1 MEEMVGRWWHVALT
15 RLTPAPNAAAAV
27 HLGDMQ
33 KTVGLLFRAAGGGAH
48 IRVAEASLQ
57 RVSGNRHWLHRLAG
71 SGDRAALPLL
81 EPDVLALP
89 PSVAVFSDPTLNR
102 DLYLWLALL
111 SAHWVPGDE
120 WLPGNVQATRR
131 ALAAFPG
138 FAPRYQ
144 ALCQLHLAQRPPAVT
159 LSGRAALAEQAV
171 VAALQGPHA
180 AQNSGQ
186 CPVHSAQAGSAAAH
200 PGALNGVAT
209 PPPAA
214 PWQAS
219 DVAPVWLWTQAAA
232 TRQAFA
238 PAADAQRDPANATR
252 RPAQQD
258 QQRRR
263 AQAAALDKDG
273 NPMVLPFRAEAVM
286 TWSEMVRVNRSTDDE
301 DDGQAL
307 PAANDMDVLSIA
319 PDGQSLAA
327 RIKFDLDLPSSS
339 ADDTPLGEGQKLPEW
354 DYRKG
359 QLLPDHCLVQEMR
372 AREGGAFVPSATLRK
387 TARQV
392 RRRMEVLRSAPRLV
406 HGQEHGDGIDVDAWI
421 RLQADG
427 HGPHAHRSATPAV
440 YTRRSSG
447 ERSLS
452 TWLLADLSQSTDAH
466 ASNELRVIDV
476 IRDALYVFGEALHA
490 VGDPFAMW
498 GFSSVRR
505 QHVRLQQLKGMDQ
518 PWGDAARARV
528 GAIRPGF
535 YTRMGAAIR
544 HATAHLQHRPER
556 SRLLMLLT
564 DGKPNDLDHYEGRYG
579 LEDTRHAIH
588 EARLAGL
595 TPFCVTIDAT
605 GHAYLPHLFGRQGY
619 ALVHRPQDLAQRL
632 TQAWTALARHQGR

>member
-27 HLGDMQ
+27 HLCDMQ
-33 KTVGLLFRAAGGGAH
+33 KAVGLLFRAAGGGVQV
-48 IRVAEASLQ
+48 RVAEASQQ
-57 RVSGNRHWLHRLAG
+57 RVSTHRHWLHRLAG

-89 PSVAVFSDPTLNR
+89 PSVAVFADPALNR

-111 SAHWVPGDE
+111 SAHWTPGDD
-120 WLPGNVQATRR
+120 WLPGNVNATRR
-131 ALAAFPG
+131 TLAAFPG
-138 FAPRYQ
+138 FATRYQ
-144 ALCQLHLAQRPPAVT
+144 TLCQQHLALRPPAHT
-159 LSGRAALAEQAV
+159 LRGHAALTEQAV
-171 VAALQGPHA
+171 VAALQDRHTGHQAETGQA
-180 AQNSGQ
+180 ASLATANDPSRT
-186 CPVHSAQAGSAAAH
+186 SATA
-200 PGALNGVAT
+200 V
-209 PPPAA
+209 

-232 TRQAFA
+232 PREALT
-238 PAADAQRDPANATR
+238 PAADARRDPADAAR

-286 TWSEMVRVNRSTDDE
+286 SWSEMVRVNRSTDDE

-327 RIKFDLDLPSSS
+327 RVKFDLDLPSSS

-372 AREGGAFVPSATLRK
+372 AREGQAFVPSATLRK

-392 RRRMEVLRSAPRLV
+392 RRRMEVLRHAPRLV

-440 YTRRSSG
+440 YTRRSNG

-452 TWLLADLSQSTDAH
+452 TWLLADLSQSTDAY
-466 ASNELRVIDV
+466 ANNDQRVIDV

-544 HATAHLQHRPER
+544 HATANLQHRPER
-556 SRLLMLLT
+556 CRLLMLLT
-564 DGKPNDLDHYEGRYG
+564 DGKPNDMDHYEGRYG
-579 LEDTRHAIH
+579 LEDTRQAIH
-588 EARLAGL
+588 EARAAGI
-595 TPFCVTIDAT
+595 TPFCVTIDAAA
-605 GHAYLPHLFGRQGY
+605 HHYLPLLFGRQGY
-619 ALVHRPQDLAQRL
+619 AMVHRPQDLAQRL
-632 TQAWTALARHQGR
+632 TQAWTLLARQH